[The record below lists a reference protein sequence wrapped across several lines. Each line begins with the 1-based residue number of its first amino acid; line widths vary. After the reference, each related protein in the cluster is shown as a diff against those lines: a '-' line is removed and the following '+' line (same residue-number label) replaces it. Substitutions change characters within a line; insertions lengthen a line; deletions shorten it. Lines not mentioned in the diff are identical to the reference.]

1 MNFLLIINC
10 HKDNC
15 NNNYFTEMIVI
26 IFTKSNIILIV
37 ENNIL

>member
-15 NNNYFTEMIVI
+15 NNNYITEMII
-26 IFTKSNIILIV
+26 A
-37 ENNIL
+37 NNTH